1 MCHLAPGFGFDLCF
15 APHPDG
21 AGRLLPGASRDPS
34 RSHAISMM
42 SHLCH
47 HSRHHKITAPTIT
60 YRLLCI
66 KNRNCPETTTTESLA
81 NSPASLA
88 GATLDVRGRERKG
101 SPFPLHLAG
110 VQDSELLV
118 ERPRWRLRGGP
129 GSGGGGIGSPRKKS
143 RGGVATGRKAAEA
156 GRPSLRP
163 RDGGGSTGCFYA
175 RAAPSRSTQDEAIIH
190 TVNGRSSTAEQSP
203 ENGFRL
209 SCTRTSLAEGTTGQR
224 NGALS
229 SSDCIYHSQDPR
241 TATQTICRN
250 TVNLSAGG
258 YSATQTFRRR
268 LICPLEY
275 CNHASARTGV
285 RACVVRLH

>member
-1 MCHLAPGFGFDLCF
+1 
-15 APHPDG
+15 
-21 AGRLLPGASRDPS
+21 
-34 RSHAISMM
+34 MM

-60 YRLLCI
+60 YRLLCS
-66 KNRNCPETTTTESLA
+66 KNRNCPETTTAESLT

-156 GRPSLRP
+156 GCPSLRP

-250 TVNLSAGG
+250 TVCPPAVNQRRKLSVGG
-258 YSATQTFRRR
+258 LS
-268 LICPLEY
+268 
-275 CNHASARTGV
+275 V
-285 RACVVRLH
+285 RWNTVIMRVLAPGCEHVLCVFIDNSDGCGKTNKMQCRSLGGLSHTVP